1 MEKQN
6 IIRLS
11 ALVAV
16 TLLVSLACSLTSP
29 AATPEPPAIT
39 VPEPDTQTP
48 PAPLP
53 EATTETIMEDPAPE
67 AAAAEPI
74 GPEMKFSWL
83 TVNIPAGVAASGQSE
98 VIPPTGQSEEVAP
111 WDVAPLHEEIMLE
124 GYALADTFHKPVI
137 RIYPVRD
144 FIALEPALAERAN
157 TLEQIIR
164 DQSADP
170 GYVPL
175 LPPWNAG
182 QMFLAKPAYLEFKN
196 GSGIRYLTQ
205 YGQSFAPI
213 NNQDLFYSFQGL
225 TSDGNY
231 WVSAIL
237 PVSHPSLQPS
247 ADNPMPSDFSEFAEN
262 FEQYITLIKANLD
275 TQPED
280 TFTPSLAELDAM
292 MQSMLV
298 EPLGP

>member
-1 MEKQN
+1 MNRQK

-11 ALVAV
+11 VFFAV

-39 VPEPDTQTP
+39 VPEPDTLVP
-48 PAPLP
+48 PPLP
-53 EATTETIMEDPAPE
+53 EATQETMMEEPTPE
-67 AAAAEPI
+67 PVVEGLI

-83 TVNIPAGVAASGQSE
+83 TVNLPPGVAGSGQSV
-98 VIPPTGQSEEVAP
+98 VIPSTGQTDQVAP
-111 WDVAPLHEEIMLE
+111 WEVAPLHEEILLN
-124 GYALADTFHKPVI
+124 GYALSGTFHEPYI
-137 RIYPVRD
+137 RIYPVTD
-144 FIALEPALAERAN
+144 YVALVPSLAERAD
-157 TLEQIIR
+157 LLKQII
-164 DQSADP
+164 QNKPADP
-170 GYVPL
+170 GSVPL
-175 LPPWNAG
+175 LPPWNAA
-182 QMFLAKPAYLEFKN
+182 QVFLAKPAYLDFQN

-205 YGQSFAPI
+205 YGQSYAPI

-225 TSDGNY
+225 TSDGRY

-237 PVSHPSLQPS
+237 PVSHPSLQAA

-262 FEQYITLIKANLD
+262 FNQYIELIKANLN

>member
-1 MEKQN
+1 MNRQK

-11 ALVAV
+11 AFLAV

-39 VPEPDTQTP
+39 MPVPDTLVP
-48 PAPLP
+48 PPLSEATVEPVVEETAPLP
-53 EATTETIMEDPAPE
+53 ADG
-67 AAAAEPI
+67 EPV
-74 GPEMKFSWL
+74 GPELKFSWL
-83 TVNIPAGVAASGQSE
+83 TVNMPPGVASSGRSE
-98 VIPPTGQSEEVAP
+98 VIPPTGPTDEVAP
-111 WDVAPLHEEIMLE
+111 WDVAPLHEEILLE
-124 GYALADTFHKPVI
+124 NYPLSGTFHKPYI

-144 FIALEPALAERAN
+144 FIALLPSLAER
-157 TLEQIIR
+157 TKMLEQII
-164 DQSADP
+164 QNKSTDP
-170 GYVPL
+170 GSVPL

-182 QMFLAKPAYLEFKN
+182 QVFLAKPAYLDFQN

-225 TSDGNY
+225 TSDGKY

-237 PVSHPSLQPS
+237 PVNHPSLQAA
-247 ADNPMPSDFSEFAEN
+247 ADNPIPPDFIEFAEN
-262 FEQYITLIKANLD
+262 FTQYIELIKANLD

-292 MQSMLV
+292 MQSMLI